1 LRQPS
6 DEELMI
12 DVKDGDIAA
21 FEQLVDRYK
30 TPVYSLA
37 YGMLR
42 SREDAE
48 EAAQDTFVKLFKSRG
63 MFDDGRRLEPWLFRI
78 AGNTCRDLLRRR
90 HAERIPRSTSMSPE
104 LAEIVPDP
112 RGDGRDPLEAG
123 RLAVRHELGKLSDK
137 LRLPLVLKYVNGL
150 TNRQVADVLGISV
163 SNVKVRMARA
173 KDLLQSRLHPNA
185 EDRDPA
191 EGEALGGGSDFEFEA
206 LPARGAHGKTART
219 PRARPGA
226 GGRSELGTTERDRAG
241 DAAEEMS

>member
-1 LRQPS
+1 
-6 DEELMI
+6 MI

-48 EAAQDTFVKLFKSRG
+48 EAAQDTFVKLFKARG

-90 HAERIPRSTSMSPE
+90 HADRIPRSTSMSPE

-191 EGEALGGGSDFEFEA
+191 ENREAAEADSLGGGTDFAFEA
-206 LPARGAHGKTART
+206 LPARGARGKATRS
-219 PRARPGA
+219 PRLRPGA
-226 GGRSELGTTERDRAG
+226 GGRAELGSTERDRAG